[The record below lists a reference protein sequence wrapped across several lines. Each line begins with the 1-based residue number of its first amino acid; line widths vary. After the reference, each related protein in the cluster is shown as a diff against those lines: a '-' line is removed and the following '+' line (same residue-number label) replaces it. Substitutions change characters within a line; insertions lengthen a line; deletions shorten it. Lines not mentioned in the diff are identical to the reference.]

1 MRHIIRG
8 YTREAGVRNLERELA
23 KMGRR
28 IARQVVEGVRRPFKI
43 DLETLPDYLG
53 SAKLHEEDESD
64 GEDLPGIVSGLAWA
78 PAGGEV
84 MVIEATRMRGEGLQL
99 TGQLGDVTK
108 ESARIVLSY
117 IRAHAERFDIDEGL
131 FEQQALHV
139 HLPAGAVPKDGPSA
153 GVALALSLV
162 SLLSDRPVRA
172 DVAMTGEL
180 TLRGRV
186 LPVGGVE
193 QKILAARRSGKKT
206 VILPRR
212 DERDLNALAP
222 EIRDHLE
229 FVFIDRFDEALAVA
243 LHEPSMSSVRQL

>member
-1 MRHIIRG
+1 M
-8 YTREAGVRNLERELA
+8 E
-23 KMGRR
+23 RR
-28 IARQVVEGVRRPFKI
+28 IDRQVVEGIRGPFKI

-53 SAKLHEEDESD
+53 PKKLHEEDESD

-78 PAGGEV
+78 PAGGQV

-99 TGQLGDVTK
+99 TGQLGDVMK
-108 ESARIVLSY
+108 ESARIALSY
-117 IRAHAERFDIDEGL
+117 IRAHAERFDVDEGL

-139 HLPAGAVPKDGPSA
+139 PLPAGAVPKDGPSA

-193 QKILAARRSGKKT
+193 QKTLAARRSGKKT
-206 VILPRR
+206 VMLPRCN
-212 DERDLNALAP
+212 ERDLNALAP

-229 FVFIDRFDEALAVA
+229 FVFSDRFDEALAVA
-243 LHEPSMSSVRQL
+243 LREPSMSSVRQL